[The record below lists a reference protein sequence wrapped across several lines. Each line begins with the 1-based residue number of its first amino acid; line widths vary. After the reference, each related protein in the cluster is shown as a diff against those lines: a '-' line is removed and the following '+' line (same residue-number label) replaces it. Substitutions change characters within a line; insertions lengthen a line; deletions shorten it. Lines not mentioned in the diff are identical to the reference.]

1 MRRNSRSRVC
11 EIKEVT
17 QHKLAACPSCSKI
30 IDQLS
35 STKECTYC
43 GVELRWPKDSAK
55 VIRCIDPYR
64 GLYTGDIVVHFKR
77 ELMSEEDL
85 KEEPNLYMYEILG
98 EVMSADNLEEM
109 VIYRALYEGNA
120 IYARKKCEFLD
131 SVDKIKYP
139 EIKQIHRFE
148 KMVRCMAS
156 VNQVRVHHAEL
167 STADLS
173 ELAQMQRACNKA
185 GDGKRGEGGI
195 LCQIIGK
202 SKN

>member
-1 MRRNSRSRVC
+1 MRRNSRSKVC
-11 EIKEVT
+11 EVKEVT
-17 QHKLAACPSCSKI
+17 QQKLATCPSCNKI

-35 STKECTYC
+35 STKECIYC
-43 GVELRWPKDSAK
+43 GVKLHWPNGNTK

-64 GLYTGDIVVHFKR
+64 GLYTGDTVVHFKR

-120 IYARKKCEFLD
+120 VYARKKWEFLG

-139 EIKQIHRFE
+139 EIKQVHRFE
-148 KMVRCMAS
+148 KV
-156 VNQVRVHHAEL
+156 VH
-167 STADLS
+167 
-173 ELAQMQRACNKA
+173 
-185 GDGKRGEGGI
+185 
-195 LCQIIGK
+195 
-202 SKN
+202 